1 MKITTTARH
10 YELTPALKDYAEKKI
25 LNLDKYSEQI
35 DTAHATFS
43 LEKYRHVVE
52 IAVHLNGK
60 EFNGTEESEDMYASI
75 DKAVDKI
82 ERQLLKHK
90 GKIKKRKSNKKIAE
104 MDYEFPDAAAPAAGA
119 SAPAGPA
126 VVPSDADEFP
136 VSTIK
141 DALAEMAGDGR
152 EFSIFRDNETNKLT
166 VLFVKKDGTFGL
178 LEV

>member
-119 SAPAGPA
+119 S
-126 VVPSDADEFP
+126 
-136 VSTIK
+136 
-141 DALAEMAGDGR
+141 
-152 EFSIFRDNETNKLT
+152 
-166 VLFVKKDGTFGL
+166 
-178 LEV
+178 EV